1 MPNTHLVPVWIKSLR
16 FSRFTFPAFH
26 VSSISRFLLCSF
38 LFFFFPTLVST
49 FRDRIHCSW
58 TVCALFTHCSNTV
71 HMGPTTT
78 LLKKIKNGSH
88 SNIHTFKNYFV
99 TVFSVFSFSKNKFNL
114 NEPLIGGMKK
124 WNGRK

>member
-1 MPNTHLVPVWIKSLR
+1 MPNTHLVPVWIESLR

-26 VSSISRFLLCSF
+26 VS
-38 LFFFFPTLVST
+38 FFFPALVST
-49 FRDRIHCSW
+49 FKDRIHCSW
-58 TVCALFTHCSNTV
+58 TVRALFMHCSNTV
-71 HMGPTTT
+71 HMGSTTI
-78 LLKKIKNGSH
+78 LLKKIKNGFH
-88 SNIHTFKNYFV
+88 STIHTFKNYFA